1 MSIKGKVSPRIEI
14 EEPEKLKIGIIQ
26 AQWNHKITDK
36 MAAECKKALLD
47 LSISEENIFHETV
60 PGSFELPLGAL
71 LLENAVQ
78 PDAIV
83 CLGCVIKGE
92 TDHDI
97 FINQG
102 ITSAIMSLNMRYGKP
117 FVFGVL
123 TVNTED
129 QAIARS
135 DGSKENKGKEA
146 AEAAL
151 EMISLAQKL
160 KKENKQTIGFK
171 SFHKV

>member
-1 MSIKGKVSPRIEI
+1 M
-14 EEPEKLKIGIIQ
+14 
-26 AQWNHKITDK
+26 
-36 MAAECKKALLD
+36 
-47 LSISEENIFHETV
+47 

-78 PDAIV
+78 PDAVI

-92 TDHDI
+92 TDHDV

-102 ITSAIMSLNMRYGKP
+102 ITNAIMSLNIRYGKP

-123 TVNTED
+123 TVNNQE
-129 QAIARS
+129 QAQARA

-151 EMISLAQKL
+151 EMISLNKKL
-160 KKENKQTIGFK
+160 EKENKTTIGFK
-171 SFHKV
+171 PFHKL

>member
-1 MSIKGKVSPRIEI
+1 MSIKGKTNARIDI

-26 AQWNHKITDK
+26 AQWNHRITDR
-36 MAAECKKALLD
+36 MALECKKALTG
-47 LSISEENIFHETV
+47 LSIPEENIYHEMV

-71 LLENAVQ
+71 FLENTVQ
-78 PDAIV
+78 PDAVI

-92 TDHDI
+92 TDHDV

-123 TVNTED
+123 TVNDED

-151 EMISLAQKL
+151 EMIMLEKKL
-160 KKENKQTIGFK
+160 KKETKHTIGFK
-171 SFHKV
+171 SFQKS

>member
-1 MSIKGKVSPRIEI
+1 MSIKGKVSSQIEI
-14 EEPEKLKIGIIQ
+14 EEPKKLKIGIIQ
-26 AQWNHKITDK
+26 AQWNHTITDR
-36 MAAECKKALLD
+36 MVVECKKALHD
-47 LSISEENIFHETV
+47 LSITEENIFHETV

-71 LLENAVQ
+71 LMENALQ

-135 DGSKENKGKEA
+135 DGSRENKGKEA

-151 EMISLAQKL
+151 EMIALAQKL
-160 KKENKQTIGFK
+160 KNENKKTIGFK
-171 SFHKV
+171 SSQKR